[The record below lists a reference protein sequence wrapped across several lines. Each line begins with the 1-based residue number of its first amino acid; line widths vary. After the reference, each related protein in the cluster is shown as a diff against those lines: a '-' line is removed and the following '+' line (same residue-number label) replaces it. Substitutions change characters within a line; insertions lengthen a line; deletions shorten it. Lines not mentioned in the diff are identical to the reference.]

1 MHRLAGVIPWPR
13 LHFAPVPAAPLVGQ
27 EAQVSM
33 PRGGKLPVGLGDSK
47 EGGQT
52 WGVPGGGAG
61 WSQNP
66 YLEKWTT
73 GLRQRPVLSTSLV
86 CLQERGRFTKG
97 QGLWDSVS
105 IATGFLPLWAQ
116 PGAQEGCTHT
126 AAKDSWGRW
135 PLSSV
140 HLQGPPRP
148 GSPAL
153 IPLFPPPAS
162 QPLTGWETVPLRE
175 LPEAQ
180 LSHPPRVPAPTP
192 AHPPCHPGPTN
203 HGGRSLKV
211 RKGPPR

>member
-73 GLRQRPVLSTSLV
+73 GLRLRPVLSTSLV